1 MKLRKARSHRDWRAI
16 KKLYN
21 EAFPANEKKP
31 FWMIRWKHM
40 SGAADV
46 WVIER
51 GGEFFG
57 LAITMNGADL
67 VLLDYFAVST
77 DKRNG
82 GIGGAALKALQEM
95 YAGRRFFLEIESVEE
110 RNEDSSKNVEIRAE
124 RERRKKFYL
133 SNGMQE
139 LGVYVTL
146 FGVDMEL
153 LGYNCG
159 VNFDEYRRLYFD
171 TYGNWAAKNVVQR

>member
-1 MKLRKARSHRDWRAI
+1 MKLRKVQSLRDWREI

-40 SGAADV
+40 SGVADV
-46 WVIER
+46 WVLER
-51 GGEFFG
+51 GGEFSG

-67 VLLDYFAVST
+67 VLLDYFAVRS
-77 DKRNG
+77 DRRGG
-82 GIGGAALKALQEM
+82 GIGGEALKALQEM
-95 YAGRRFFLEIESVEE
+95 YSVRRFFLEIESVEE
-110 RNEDSSKNVEIRAE
+110 GAATQAE
-124 RERRKKFYL
+124 RERRKRFYL
-133 SNGMQE
+133 ANGMQE

-153 LGYNCG
+153 LGYNCE
-159 VNFDEYRRLYFD
+159 VNFEEYRGLYFD
-171 TYGNWAAKNVVQR
+171 TYGNWAAKNVVRR